1 MRRLAWAGLVVS
13 ACAPRHGEWV
23 PFERWAGL
31 MIVEVE
37 VEGDVA
43 RCLLDTGS
51 VGTLLSTSFGPLE
64 AEVDLGGF
72 PLGIAA
78 GASEEGDALLAS
90 FEPTLGPLDGL
101 LGWDSFQRVALTV
114 DPAIGGLRVS
124 APGRRASR
132 VDDEDLG
139 DPIVVELVEGPLPIV
154 VAEVDGVETELAVDT
169 GASSAMLVPALLDAL
184 PDPPET
190 DEVRVVTVDG
200 VVTAR
205 RGKLQRLTVGELEQS
220 DVDFV
225 SFDSPQIA
233 LLEDAGYDVEG
244 LVGESSLVRG
254 VFTLDGGRGEL
265 TFRPYDD
272 ATAEAQVEA
281 LREQLQGDV
290 RTVDL

>member
-1 MRRLAWAGLVVS
+1 MALAAA

-23 PFERWAGL
+23 PFERWVGL

-37 VEGDVA
+37 IDGEPA

-51 VGTLLSTSFGPLE
+51 IGTLVSTSLGPVE
-64 AEVDLGGF
+64 TEVDVGGF
-72 PLGIAA
+72 PLGIVAA
-78 GASEEGDALLAS
+78 ASEEGDALLAS

-101 LGWDSFQRVALTV
+101 LGWDTFQRVALTV
-114 DPAIGGLRVS
+114 DPAAGGLRVS
-124 APGRRASR
+124 APGHRASR

-139 DPIVVELVEGPLPIV
+139 EPIVVDLLQGPLPIV
-154 VAEVDGVETELAVDT
+154 VAEVHGVETELAVDT
-169 GASSAMLVPALLDAL
+169 GASSAMIVPSLLDAL
-184 PDPPET
+184 PDPPAT
-190 DEVRVVTVDG
+190 DQVRVATVDG
-200 VVTAR
+200 VVTAL
-205 RGKLQRLTVGELEQS
+205 RGSLDRLAVGELLQA

-225 SFDSPQIA
+225 SFDSAQIA
-233 LLEDAGYDVEG
+233 VLVDAGYEVEG

-272 ATAEAQVEA
+272 ATAAAQVEA

-290 RTVDL
+290 QTVDL